1 MMVGSHDELQSETG
15 YIDARPH
22 PPDRRKSLATHGR
35 TIHVGQ
41 SRPNGNLQERSAFP
55 PTAEVRAMFEYRRC
69 GRVEDRRGS
78 LGPIGQRP
86 VSYPRSSNWTCRF
99 PASSSPTGFTAR
111 YTTVPLVAGVQ
122 G

>member
-69 GRVEDRRGS
+69 GPIPDILAIRSSRRRGRA
-78 LGPIGQRP
+78 GRAAPKGQAP
-86 VSYPRSSNWTCRF
+86 WQS
-99 PASSSPTGFTAR
+99 
-111 YTTVPLVAGVQ
+111 
-122 G
+122 